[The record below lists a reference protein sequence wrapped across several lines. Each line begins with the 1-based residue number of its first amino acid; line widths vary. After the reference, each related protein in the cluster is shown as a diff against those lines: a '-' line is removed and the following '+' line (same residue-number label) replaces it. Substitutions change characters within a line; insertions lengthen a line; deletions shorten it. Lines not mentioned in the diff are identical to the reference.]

1 LGNLF
6 EKRERLQKQ
15 NKDNKVQVK
24 IDKDKQSLLNAF
36 KFKIRRIEED
46 WNENEERK
54 QAEKNYYQTN
64 WLTSLA
70 LLSIVNE
77 MMEKKRARVVIKIF
91 EKQRETKVIKIQRLI
106 KKFLNRPLNTC
117 PMENKPILTNLM
129 ARIAIKM
136 HEALN
141 AVALTAYKTKVA
153 KAEELVRLT
162 IEMAC
167 VPIAIVNSFEKYN
180 NTIVMIQRRWRGQME
195 MFNARVQV
203 FLALWHQCMGGNF
216 FFMTVLT
223 YNVF

>member
-1 LGNLF
+1 
-6 EKRERLQKQ
+6 
-15 NKDNKVQVK
+15 
-24 IDKDKQSLLNAF
+24 
-36 KFKIRRIEED
+36 
-46 WNENEERK
+46 
-54 QAEKNYYQTN
+54 
-64 WLTSLA
+64 
-70 LLSIVNE
+70 
-77 MMEKKRARVVIKIF
+77 MEKKRARVVIKIF

-203 FLALWHQCMGGNF
+203 FFSDSTEGYRGSQRSPNLLAGFLLKKLFGLF
-216 FFMTVLT
+216 V
-223 YNVF
+223 V